1 MSLVRETSLVADLAH
16 SNSRSQPAAPISLN
30 VMSPLVAIFDIVWIV
45 VLGVVTG
52 LLYDH
57 MVLGGNGEAQD
68 YLGSGIAV
76 ATLYS
81 AFGHAV
87 QLYRGPNL
95 LRLKWQVERSAF
107 IWLMAFVFLAS
118 IAFLLKTGAAFS
130 RGEMLLFFTS
140 GIFAVAVLRL
150 IVARVCTFVISSGAL
165 KSTRVILIGL
175 ADELAANE
183 ALSALGRYGYA
194 VVSVFSLPAADAL
207 AADRDSLRARLREV
221 TRYVRDMDIDQI
233 IVAIPWRL
241 TDLLREVENELRVL
255 PVPVTLVPDTMTG
268 RVLDHHPL
276 SELGPTKA
284 VQLQRAPL
292 NALQRNLK
300 QGIDRI
306 LAATSLVLLA
316 PFLAVITAAIRLES
330 TGPALFLQTRV
341 GFNGR
346 PFKIFK
352 FRTMSTLDDGPVI
365 VQATKNDRRITHL
378 GALLR
383 KLSIDELPQLLN
395 VLRGD
400 MSLVGPRPH
409 ALAHD
414 NEYDRLIATYA
425 IRHKMKPGIT
435 GWAQVNGFRGETPEI
450 GMMKRRVESDLWYI
464 ESWSPWL
471 DIRIMLLTVI
481 RVLQSDNAR

>member
-1 MSLVRETSLVADLAH
+1 MSLARETSIAAGLAR
-16 SNSRSQPAAPISLN
+16 SNSPGKLAVPISLN
-30 VMSPLVAIFDIVWIV
+30 VMSPLVAIFDLGWIV
-45 VLGVVTG
+45 VLGVFAG
-52 LLYDH
+52 LLYDSVAH
-57 MVLGGNGEAQD
+57 GGTGEAQN

-81 AFGHAV
+81 AFGHAA

-95 LRLKWQVERSAF
+95 LRLKWQVERSALV
-107 IWLMAFVFLAS
+107 WLTVFALLAS

-140 GIFAVAVLRL
+140 GIFVTAVMRL
-150 IVARVCTFVISSGAL
+150 VVARVCTFVISSGAL
-165 KSTRVILIGL
+165 KPTRVILVGL
-175 ADELAANE
+175 ADELAAND
-183 ALSALGRYGYA
+183 ALPALERYGYA
-194 VVSVFSLPAADAL
+194 VAGVFSLPADGHQAFDENAL
-207 AADRDSLRARLREV
+207 KARLREV
-221 TRYVRDMDIDQI
+221 TRYVRDMDIDEI
-233 IVAIPWRL
+233 IVAIPWSS
-241 TDLLREVENELRVL
+241 TDLLGEVENELRVL
-255 PVPVTLVPDTMTG
+255 PVPVKLVPDTMTG
-268 RVLDHHPL
+268 RVLDRPL
-276 SELGPTKA
+276 FELGPTKA

-292 NALQRNLK
+292 SAVQRILK
-300 QGIDRI
+300 QGMDGI
-306 LAATSLVLLA
+306 LAATSLVLLV
-316 PFLAVITAAIRLES
+316 PFLAVMTAAIRLES
-330 TGPALFLQTRV
+330 PGPAFFLQTRV

-346 PFKIFK
+346 PFKIYK

-365 VQATKNDRRITHL
+365 VQATKNDHRVTHL

-395 VLRGD
+395 VLRGE

-464 ESWSPWL
+464 ESWSLWL
-471 DIRIMLLTVI
+471 DIRILLLTVI
-481 RVLQSDNAR
+481 RVLRSDNAC

>member
-1 MSLVRETSLVADLAH
+1 MSLVRETSLIADLAH

-30 VMSPLVAIFDIVWIV
+30 VMSPLVAIFDLIWIV
-45 VLGVVTG
+45 ALGVVTG

-57 MVLGGNGEAQD
+57 MALGGNGEAQN
-68 YLGSGIAV
+68 YLGPGIAV

-81 AFGHAV
+81 AFGHAAH
-87 QLYRGPNL
+87 LYRGPNL
-95 LRLKWQVERSAF
+95 LRLKWQVERSALV
-107 IWLMAFVFLAS
+107 WLMAFVFLAS

-130 RGEMLLFFTS
+130 RGEMLLFLTS
-140 GIFAVAVLRL
+140 GIFAVAVTRFV
-150 IVARVCTFVISSGAL
+150 VARVCRLVISSGAL
-165 KSTRVILIGL
+165 KSTRVILVGL
-175 ADELAANE
+175 ADELAAND
-183 ALSALGRYGYA
+183 ALSALERYGYA
-194 VVSVFSLPAADAL
+194 VVGVFSLPTDGNSASDQDAL
-207 AADRDSLRARLREV
+207 TARLREV
-221 TRYVRDMDIDQI
+221 TRYVRDRDIDEI

-241 TDLLREVENELRVL
+241 TDLLRKVENELRVL
-255 PVPVTLVPDTMTG
+255 PVPVALVPDTMTG
-268 RVLDHHPL
+268 RVLDHPL

-292 NALQRNLK
+292 NAMQRNLK
-300 QGIDRI
+300 QAIDRI
-306 LAATSLVLLA
+306 LAVTSLALLA

-330 TGPALFLQTRV
+330 PGPAFFLQTRV

-346 PFKIFK
+346 KFKIYK
-352 FRTMSTLDDGPVI
+352 FRTMSTLDDGPVV

-435 GWAQVNGFRGETPEI
+435 GWAQVNGFRGETPEL

-481 RVLQSDNAR
+481 RVLRSDNAR

>member
-1 MSLVRETSLVADLAH
+1 MSLARETSIVADPAH
-16 SNSRSQPAAPISLN
+16 SNSRGQPATPISLS
-30 VMSPLVAIFDIVWIV
+30 VMSPLVAIFDLIWIV

-52 LLYDH
+52 HVYDH
-57 MVLGGNGEAQD
+57 MALGGNGETQN
-68 YLGSGIAV
+68 YLGPGIAV
-76 ATLYS
+76 ATLYL
-81 AFGHAV
+81 AFGLAAH
-87 QLYRGPNL
+87 LYRGQTL
-95 LRLKWQVERSAF
+95 LRLRWQMERSALV
-107 IWLMAFVFLAS
+107 WLMAFVFLAS

-140 GIFAVAVLRL
+140 GIFAVAMTRFV
-150 IVARVCTFVISSGAL
+150 VARVCTLVISSGAL
-165 KSTRVILIGL
+165 KSTRVILVGS
-175 ADELAANE
+175 ADELAAND
-183 ALSALGRYGYA
+183 ALSALERYGYA
-194 VVSVFSLPAADAL
+194 VAGIFALPADSNL
-207 AADRDSLRARLREV
+207 GPDRDAVTARLREV
-221 TRYVRDMDIDQI
+221 TRYVRDKNIDEI

-241 TDLLREVENELRVL
+241 TDLLRKVENELRVL

-268 RVLDHHPL
+268 RVLDHPL

-292 NALQRNLK
+292 NAMQRNLK
-300 QGIDRI
+300 QAIDRI
-306 LAATSLVLLA
+306 LAVTSLALLA

-330 TGPALFLQTRV
+330 SGPAFFLQTRV

-346 PFKIFK
+346 PFKIYK
-352 FRTMSTLDDGPVI
+352 FRTMSTLDDGPVV

-425 IRHKMKPGIT
+425 MRHKMKPGIT
-435 GWAQVNGFRGETPEI
+435 GWAQVNGYRGETPEL

>member
-30 VMSPLVAIFDIVWIV
+30 VMSPLVAIFDLIWIV

-52 LLYDH
+52 HLYDH
-57 MVLGGNGEAQD
+57 IALGGNGETQN
-68 YLGSGIAV
+68 YLGPGIAV
-76 ATLYS
+76 ATLYL
-81 AFGHAV
+81 AFGLAAH
-87 QLYRGPNL
+87 LYRGQNL
-95 LRLKWQVERSAF
+95 LRLKWQMERSALV
-107 IWLMAFVFLAS
+107 WLMAFVFLAS

-140 GIFAVAVLRL
+140 GIFAVAVNRFV
-150 IVARVCTFVISSGAL
+150 VARVCTLVISSGAL
-165 KSTRVILIGL
+165 KSTRVILVGL
-175 ADELAANE
+175 ADELAAND
-183 ALSALGRYGYA
+183 ALSALERYGYA
-194 VVSVFSLPAADAL
+194 VVGVFALPADGNLAPDRDAL
-207 AADRDSLRARLREV
+207 TARLREV
-221 TRYVRDMDIDQI
+221 TRYVRDKNIDEI

-241 TDLLREVENELRVL
+241 TDLLRKVENELRVL

-268 RVLDHHPL
+268 RVLDHPL

-292 NALQRNLK
+292 NAMQRNLK
-300 QGIDRI
+300 QAIDRI
-306 LAATSLVLLA
+306 LAATSLALLA

-330 TGPALFLQTRV
+330 SGPAFFLQTRV

-346 PFKIFK
+346 PFKIYK

-435 GWAQVNGFRGETPEI
+435 GWAQVNGFRGETPEL